1 VLGCDIGCSELL
13 RRGAIARLPRLYAV
27 QPAQCAPLHAGFQAG
42 AEDYR
47 PVTPRPTLAEGA
59 SIAQPV
65 RGRAVLAALRR
76 SGGGTV
82 AVSEAAI
89 EAALMELARSGLYV
103 EPTCAMAAAALTDLT
118 ASGAIRPDETVAV
131 VLTGTGIKATPRIA
145 ELLGLAP

>member
-1 VLGCDIGCSELL
+1 
-13 RRGAIARLPRLYAV
+13 
-27 QPAQCAPLHAGFQAG
+27 
-42 AEDYR
+42 
-47 PVTPRPTLAEGA
+47 
-59 SIAQPV
+59 
-65 RGRAVLAALRR
+65 VLAALRR

-82 AVSEAAI
+82 AVSEPAI

-118 ASGAIRPDETVAV
+118 ASGAIGPDETVVA

>member
-1 VLGCDIGCSELL
+1 M
-13 RRGAIARLPRLYAV
+13 RGP
-27 QPAQCAPLHAGFQAG
+27 
-42 AEDYR
+42 
-47 PVTPRPTLAEGA
+47 
-59 SIAQPV
+59 
-65 RGRAVLAALRR
+65 AVLAALRR

-82 AVSEAAI
+82 AVSEESI

-118 ASGAIRPDETVAV
+118 ASGAIRPEETTVV